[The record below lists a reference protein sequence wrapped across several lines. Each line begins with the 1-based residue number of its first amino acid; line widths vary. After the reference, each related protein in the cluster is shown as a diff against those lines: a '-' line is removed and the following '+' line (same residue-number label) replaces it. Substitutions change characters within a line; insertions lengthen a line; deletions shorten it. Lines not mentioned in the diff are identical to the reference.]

1 MTEGVIGEA
10 ANLVSFCWLI
20 HAGGVCVNVQADVVI
35 TKKPEEKSVE
45 QNLDIVYI
53 IVGASAGGVALLLI
67 IALVA
72 FLSLRKKN
80 DDISV

>member
-10 ANLVSFCWLI
+10 ANLVNFCWLTR
-20 HAGGVCVNVQADVVI
+20 ARSMCNVQADVVI
-35 TKKPEEKSVE
+35 TKKPEEKGSE

-53 IVGASAGGVALLLI
+53 IVGASVGGVALLLI
-67 IALVA
+67 IALVV